1 MKLPKLTINT
11 KLLLSYL
18 SMALLTLMSGAY
30 AFVSLQN
37 LNKLAYDLTNKNYAI
52 LDTSKEMMDTLLAQ
66 DSTGKKALIFKDP
79 SFEKIFRTKSQEFK
93 TGLANVRKYRVP
105 ALNNM
110 LTRLSSLQD
119 RYNALFQEE
128 WSLIQANRREEAAL
142 LSEQQGKQ
150 IFEEMVQD
158 VRGIGKKAEHDINQ
172 NVGLFKEQSMKASRI
187 TIALSMISL
196 VFGII
201 LAVIITYNIARPLK
215 KLEKATALIAEGKFE
230 NDLNMNRGDSIG
242 SLARAFI
249 VMAERLK
256 SLEALHLDASPL
268 TGLPGNLA
276 IEKHIKDRL
285 ATKRPFS
292 LCHLDLDNFKPFADH
307 YGYAWGSEVIKEMGQ
322 IIRQAVQNQDR
333 AEVFIGH
340 IGGDDFVLIAEPE
353 RAEEI
358 CQRVLQEFN
367 CRRLNFYAEEDR
379 QRGFFTGYDRSGSL
393 CDFPLITITIAIV
406 SDDGS
411 RFHDP
416 LKMAEMAAKSK
427 EYAKSLPGSNY
438 VKLEEIEHLLQN
450 VGNTSQTTCL

>member
-307 YGYAWGSEVIKEMGQ
+307 YGYAWGSEVIKDMGE
-322 IIRQAVQNQDR
+322 IIERYARDSDSEETFV
-333 AEVFIGH
+333 GH
-340 IGGDDFVLIAEPE
+340 IGGDDFVLIAEPGP
-353 RAEEI
+353 AEKI
-358 CQRVLQEFN
+358 CQCILQEFD
-367 CRRLNFYAEEDR
+367 RHSLRFYAETDR
-379 QRGFFTGYDRSGSL
+379 EKGFFTGYDRSGMQ
-393 CDFPLITITIAIV
+393 CDFPLITMTIAIAT
-406 SDDGS
+406 DDGS
-411 RFHDP
+411 RFSNP
-416 LKMAEMAAKSK
+416 LDMAKMAAKLK

-438 VKLEEIEHLLQN
+438 VKMEDVEHLLPK
-450 VGNTSQTTCL
+450 GGTGSPKSC